1 MCSNPKCD
9 GPLSNFAVNFNMRR
23 YEMAAGTEKPKV
35 VVVAPPAK
43 GEVIAGVDVVVA
55 TVGRCWLTSS

>member
-1 MCSNPKCD
+1 
-9 GPLSNFAVNFNMRR
+9 MRR